1 MLGSVRVSPIDIE
14 PGRPLGAAADDPDL
28 LHAAATDPE
37 GFLVARRDGNAVGT
51 GAGIVRGETLQVVLL
66 RVEPDSRGKG
76 VGSALLAAL
85 CAYGRS
91 RGARGVELP
100 APSEPAAL
108 AFALRAGLP
117 LATTFICLDSK
128 TARPLVPGARQVPT
142 LQAVAA
148 GAGLTGWVADL
159 DRETRG
165 FSRPAEWA
173 AWIARE
179 GSEVLASRRRGRPEA
194 IGAIV
199 RNGTGAVIGPIS
211 ARTPE
216 SAAEMLT
223 ALAARAAAPG
233 AVRIALTLPVEA
245 RLLVERAFRMGF
257 LVSGSIALFSSARQ
271 GDFRRYAAAGNVFL

>member
-1 MLGSVRVSPIDIE
+1 VSPFYLE
-14 PGRPLGAAADDPDL
+14 PGRPFGAAADDPDL

-37 GFLVARRDGNAVGT
+37 GFLVARQDGDAVGS
-51 GAGIVRGETLQVVLL
+51 GAGVVRGETLQVVHL
-66 RVEPDSRGKG
+66 RVEPDFRGTG

-85 CAYGRS
+85 GAYGRS

-108 AFALRAGLP
+108 AFALRAGIP
-117 LATTFICLDSK
+117 LATLFVSLVAKSAD
-128 TARPLVPGARQVPT
+128 LVVPGAKEVPA
-142 LQAVAA
+142 LQDVAS

-165 FSRPAEWA
+165 FARPAEWA

-199 RNGTGAVIGPIS
+199 RSGTRTMIGPIS
-211 ARTPE
+211 ARTPD
-216 SAAEMLT
+216 SAAEVLT
-223 ALAARAAAPG
+223 ALAARAAALG
-233 AVRIALTLPVEA
+233 ALRIALTLPVEA
-245 RLLVERAFRMGF
+245 RLLLESAFRMGF
-257 LVSGSIALFSSARQ
+257 LVSGSFALFSSARH
-271 GDFRRYAAAGNVFL
+271 GDFRRYAAAGSVFL